1 MTSPSSRAIRSGRC
15 LRPALAAFAPSHAS
29 LSRRSARLP
38 LSQVAFGM
46 FLGAMPVAGGALGL
60 WLS

>member
-1 MTSPSSRAIRSGRC
+1 MTSPSSGIRSGRC
-15 LRPALAAFAPSHAS
+15 LRPALAAFGPSHVS
-29 LSRRSARLP
+29 LSRLFERLP

-60 WLS
+60 WLA

>member
-1 MTSPSSRAIRSGRC
+1 MTSPSSGIRSGR
-15 LRPALAAFAPSHAS
+15 LPSAPS
-29 LSRRSARLP
+29 LSRFAWSLASRLHP
-38 LSQVAFGM
+38 SGFDRLSQFAFGM

>member
-1 MTSPSSRAIRSGRC
+1 MTSPSSGIRSGRC
-15 LRPALAAFAPSHAS
+15 LRPALAAFGPNQSS
-29 LSRRSARLP
+29 LFRRFARRP